1 MLPGRLN
8 FPFNFFADRPLSQ
21 LTSSSAWRI
30 AREVIMVI
38 YADMSTGKQLV
49 ELREEYGEEVLLANW
64 LPQPELRPA
73 LQEVAPAKPARREAE
88 RDVDAFLRAVYLC
101 QE

>member
-1 MLPGRLN
+1 
-8 FPFNFFADRPLSQ
+8 
-21 LTSSSAWRI
+21 
-30 AREVIMVI
+30 MVI

-64 LPQPELRPA
+64 LPQPELHPA
-73 LQEVAPAKPARREAE
+73 LQEAAPAKPARREAE
-88 RDVDAFLRAVYLC
+88 RDVDAFLRTVYLC